1 MKNAKIV
8 TYLGF
13 CIRARKIIFGVDEIE
28 SARKCVHLLIA
39 DGGLGASSFKTV
51 VKASQKLACPL
62 LVTDT
67 GDLGEHLQRP
77 AVKAV
82 AIKEKNLA
90 AAILSEAASGNR
102 WKVYSEF
109 NSGGNN

>member
-13 CIRARKIIFGVDEIE
+13 CIRARQIIFGVDEIE
-28 SARKCVHLLIA
+28 TTRKRVHLLIA
-39 DGGLGASSFKTV
+39 DGGLGESSFKTV
-51 VKASQKLACPL
+51 MKTSQKLACPL

-90 AAILSEAASGNR
+90 SAILAEAVRENR